1 MKTKRVQVETTN
13 TLHGCMEQGGVCG
26 LIESYPADEVAKYLT
41 DWADLLDEE
50 TGRLD
55 GTYGDAETGY
65 CPIGDVLRERAAGR
79 HVIRRGT
86 VIE

>member
-1 MKTKRVQVETTN
+1 MKTKPVQVETTN

-50 TGRLD
+50 GRLD
-55 GTYGDAETGY
+55 GTYADAETGY

>member
-1 MKTKRVQVETTN
+1 MKTKRVLVETTN
-13 TLHGCMEQGGVCG
+13 TLQGCLEQGGICG

-50 TGRLD
+50 TGMLD

-79 HVIRRGT
+79 HVVRRGT
-86 VIE
+86 IIE